1 MPVKRITRIEGK
13 SLILTILLL
22 SCLSLADPSFILN
35 HTTDASDHHLID
47 LDLQY
52 DMVNFTNTGVNYS
65 YIRINGSSLFFNTT
79 MYVPVVHE
87 LVIVNTTGVDI
98 HNITLIESNCSEIIL
113 PGYVM
118 DSLSNGSLTHATNM
132 AFLPSERLSHT
143 NHTSVLGTTDLLLEF
158 RPVSYKGSTNASDVC
173 THMRVRV
180 WNETRAHHTDLR
192 ISSNSIVERYGSL
205 IEFNLTF
212 WLGNYGE
219 YNTTGIAYDLESP
232 GFSQLSS
239 SDTIPGGNLT
249 TGSLA
254 TIEYRLLAPNETIV
268 TNHTLSLELNYTAD
282 GSDYSVIENVT
293 IKIYP
298 MPYLVI
304 NETTLILTYPGQN
317 ATKAI
322 DITNTG
328 NSTASNITVT
338 EYLPSNVTA
347 HSISGNGMFNV
358 TARSITWDVLD
369 LSKEASAHLN
379 YTLTVDAGY
388 LDELDDHLYTL
399 MSYIDMDDFTH
410 TGSGVSDI
418 ISGPA
423 LLNLTILKDFGM
435 NVSYFGAEVDL
446 HLMPNYTWDRAV
458 YTGNDGRVY
467 VGLIESLCVATVD
480 DPYEANSTEL
490 NMTNA
495 TMVDEIIAI
504 PYTNLTLA
512 VLLQTNVANFTPEE
526 VILAFDRT
534 DGIDT
539 NLTTASYSGNHTIEL
554 PANNYTLNTTFLG
567 AIYQQNLT
575 LYKGNHTEYVLIDA
589 TNATFRVVRGY
600 GDNTT
605 IENATVTVRDA
616 DGDRLGWNSTSQ
628 SYGYSNTTN
637 SSGEVHW
644 LLPTGNY
651 SIMVEYNEYG
661 YNTFIHNVTLSS
673 TSPTFIN
680 LTAPMPNV
688 TFFVL
693 LDSYL
698 ANAPLSNATVC
709 LYEDEGSGTV
719 LDTNVTTDANGAATF
734 TGLNVSRYE
743 VRVWYNYT
751 TPYVFH
757 RNLTLPSPEPVLPIG
772 GSQLTFGVVLNAT
785 TSQVGGQGAVIE
797 LTEKTENII
806 VNETW
811 TTDIYGNATM
821 LVPHNNYTATVT
833 YKNHTYS
840 VDLDLDDQHESY
852 VLELNASLVR
862 INLRFVIPER
872 DYYADA
878 IYLSIRRREN
888 NYTVFNT
895 TLRSDVTGYIE
906 THLLIDNY
914 TIIVEGLPETYTYDL
929 NITSRNETL
938 VQGAGLVRVRSDAG
952 TTLHELG
959 FPSCLL
965 QGDVWF
971 TLSGANTT
979 LADQTDILAYN
990 AASGYNE
997 TARFVEEQNYTL
1009 ALPVGE
1015 YSINVSYYDI
1025 PVLTWA
1031 FTCVENETVD
1041 HGYSFDVANVT
1052 FASVFDGVNV
1062 TANAT
1067 LWTDGGGTES
1077 NFTLT
1082 TTQYRLTPVLN
1093 GYLSKVQYIL
1103 REAFEYALN
1112 VTAGTSYVEWVIPDI
1127 TVNGT
1132 ISLDLLNGT
1141 TYPASGAVVRFIE
1154 TYEGTESLAAE
1165 VLCNSSGEYEAT
1177 LPATN
1182 YTVRAYFGS
1191 IDPVEGA
1198 ANTTTTLDL
1207 AFNATLVNLT
1217 TYLDTGSLDGK
1228 VYVSTVTRFLQNGT
1242 YPSSWGVNTT
1252 TSPSTG
1258 SAWVAVPR
1266 GNYTLGTGYLVF
1278 PEYSTVADIDGT
1290 VQNITVAIP
1299 SGQLAVRV
1307 EYDNGTA
1314 LTDRTVRVY
1323 DWSTGSLSA
1332 TGSTNAT
1339 GDWAIYA
1346 PAGRHLVQT
1355 QTNGIR
1361 AWREQVTLSYNETEN
1376 RTILPYGVAIEYFGD
1391 YYGSSYDGS
1400 GEDLDEDGIE
1410 DLLADYATS
1419 PTWEISFMWANDT
1432 YLTWDVNATARDMRV
1447 EHGAAWVNATEGALV
1462 RDDETC
1468 VTGDDES
1475 GVSLQTCY
1483 IEQAQN
1489 TSRVY
1494 RVVIEAQAYGA
1505 DFAGYEGVTFIDYR
1519 TYVIDDTK
1527 APELSFDTPLNGT
1540 FVSGDAFLNGT
1551 IDEYNPDSVLLFIDD
1566 LPNMTWPPSYFD
1578 TTLYDDG
1585 LHNVTL
1591 WINDTSGNTDMVTR
1605 WLWFD
1610 NTDPNATSPS
1620 ASPNA
1625 TRFMVQTNLTGT
1637 CTDVYGLHWANVTA
1651 SFNGTS
1657 RVYAQQC
1664 NDATSCDVDLSW
1676 YPMLGTGWY
1685 NVTLACED
1693 MVGLTD
1699 SRSEPI
1705 YVDSHISLSSGL
1717 WGVTP

>member
-1 MPVKRITRIEGK
+1 M
-13 SLILTILLL
+13 LLF
-22 SCLSLADPSFILN
+22 LSLAYDVSVDYPGPYAHPMVVL
-35 HTTDASDHHLID
+35 DASDYRLRTFADAGLTYGYVNID
-47 LDLQY
+47 ATSFNASSSGVLVP
-52 DMVNFTNTGVNYS
+52 MVVHTLTLEQS
-65 YIRINGSSLFFNTT
+65 NTT
-79 MYVPVVHE
+79 IANVTVDYANCSVDTTLGGYVAAHPGGSGPEPATGSAEVLDMNLTYRTYRSTYTGETEVVLYLYPVKYVP
-87 LVIVNTTGVDI
+87 D
-98 HNITLIESNCSEIIL
+98 SNRTI
-113 PGYVM
+113 
-118 DSLSNGSLTHATNM
+118 
-132 AFLPSERLSHT
+132 
-143 NHTSVLGTTDLLLEF
+143 
-158 RPVSYKGSTNASDVC
+158 VC
-173 THMRVRV
+173 TLMNVSV
-180 WNETRAHHTDLR
+180 WNETRAEQPLVEVLPSAPSYVGSGEEFSLLTSVRNTGELNATGFTLGVSIPAGLTVVDD
-192 ISSNSIVERYGSL
+192 SSC
-205 IEFNLTF
+205 NLTSGHIF
-212 WLGNYGE
+212 THSMNSSYCLVRAPSAGSDTDY
-219 YNTTGIAYDLESP
+219 TFQLAYDYAE
-232 GFSQLSS
+232 G
-239 SDTIPGGNLT
+239 DAG
-249 TGSLA
+249 
-254 TIEYRLLAPNETIV
+254 E
-268 TNHTLSLELNYTAD
+268 
-282 GSDYSVIENVT
+282 ENVT
-293 IKIYP
+293 VTVYP
-298 MPYLVI
+298 MGRIRVNKTEEVYVWE
-304 NETTLILTYPGQN
+304 NGT
-317 ATKAI
+317 ATVHI
-322 DITNTG
+322 DLENVG
-328 NSTASNITVT
+328 EHEAV
-338 EYLPSNVTA
+338 NVTV
-347 HSISGNGMFNV
+347 SEGVYPYMNV
-358 TARSITWDVLD
+358 TGVSENGTYDGGNNTLTWSFPTLAVGGTL
-369 LSKEASAHLN
+369 ALN
-379 YTLTVDAGY
+379 YTLFMVDDTLPIHAFVQTSVSFLDQRNTTRENATANVVAYGTSAVRATVYRDFGTNYTYDDARVY
-388 LDELDDHLYTL
+388 LDFDDGNRTSLSVTG
-399 MSYIDMDDFTH
+399 DDGH
-410 TGSGVSDI
+410 
-418 ISGPA
+418 A
-423 LLNLTILKDFGM
+423 
-435 NVSYFGAEVDL
+435 YFGTNVTE
-446 HLMPNYTWDRAV
+446 YTV
-458 YTGNDGRVY
+458 
-467 VGLIESLCVATVD
+467 IVD
-480 DPYEANSTEL
+480 DIYEHEL
-490 NMTNA
+490 GTFTTVLNQT
-495 TMVDEIIAI
+495 TYTSVAI
-504 PYTNLTLA
+504 PYTNLT
-512 VLLQTNVANFTPEE
+512 VDVRLQTSEANFTPDE
-526 VILAFDRT
+526 VSIGLLRT
-534 DGIDT
+534 DDVDA
-539 NLTTASYSGNHTIEL
+539 NLTAATTTGTRLLEVPTNDYTINASLLNVDHL
-554 PANNYTLNTTFLG
+554 ANVTLTQG
-567 AIYQQNLT
+567 DR
-575 LYKGNHTEYVLIDA
+575 TEYVLIDA

-600 GDNTT
+600 GDNSTVV
-605 IENATVTVRDA
+605 NATATVRDE
-616 DGDRLGWNSTSQ
+616 DGGRLAWNDTSLE
-628 SYGYSNTTN
+628 YGYSGRTN

-644 LLPTGNY
+644 LLPLGDY
-651 SIMVEYNEYG
+651 SVLVEYDEHG
-661 YNTFIHNVTLSS
+661 YNSFVTNVTLSS
-673 TSPTFIN
+673 TSPTLVN
-680 LTAPMPNV
+680 LTSPMPNV
-688 TFFVL
+688 TFLVV

-698 ANAPLSNATVC
+698 GNATVPNATVN
-709 LYEDEGSGTV
+709 LYRDEGDDVVVDLNATM
-719 LDTNVTTDANGAATF
+719 DAYGAASF
-734 TGLNVSRYE
+734 GGLNVSLYE

-751 TPYVFH
+751 TPYVYH
-757 RNLTLPSPEPVLPIG
+757 RNVTLLTTNRTLPIG
-772 GSQLTFGVVLNAT
+772 GSYLAFSVVLNAT

-797 LTEKTENII
+797 LIEKTENII

-906 THLLIDNY
+906 THLLVDNY

-952 TTLHELG
+952 TMLHELG

-971 TLSGANTT
+971 TLGGANTT

-1015 YSINVSYYDI
+1015 YSVNVSYFDI

-1052 FASVFDGVNV
+1052 FAAVFDGANV

-1067 LWTDGGGTES
+1067 LWTDGGATES
-1077 NFTLT
+1077 NFTLLT
-1082 TTQYRLTPVLN
+1082 PRFRLTPVLD
-1093 GYLSKVQYIL
+1093 GYAAKVRYIL
-1103 REAFEYALN
+1103 REAFEYALD
-1112 VTAGTSYVEWVIPDI
+1112 VTAGTTYVEWVIPDI

-1141 TYPASGAVVRFIE
+1141 TYPASGAIVRFVE
-1154 TYEGTESLAAE
+1154 TYQGEESVAME
-1165 VLCNSSGEYEAT
+1165 VACNASGFYNAT
-1177 LPATN
+1177 LPQTN

-1191 IDPVEGA
+1191 IDPVGGA

-1207 AFNATLVNLT
+1207 AFNATLLNLT
-1217 TYLDTGSLDGK
+1217 TYLDTGAIAGN
-1228 VYVSTVTRFLQNGT
+1228 VYVSTVTRFLQNDT
-1242 YPSSWGVNTT
+1242 YPSWGVNTT

-1266 GNYTLGTGYLVF
+1266 GNYSLGTGYLAF
-1278 PEYSTVADIDGT
+1278 PEYSTEAEIDGT

-1299 SGQLAVRV
+1299 SGQLAVRA
-1307 EYDNGTA
+1307 EYDNGTVLA
-1314 LTDRTVRVY
+1314 DRTVRVY

-1419 PTWEISFMWANDT
+1419 PTWEISFMWANDK
-1432 YLTWDVNATARDMRV
+1432 YLNWTVNATTSDMRV

-1494 RVVIEAQAYGA
+1494 RVVIEAQTYGA

-1540 FVSGDAFLNGT
+1540 FVSGDAFLNGS

-1625 TRFMVQTNLTGT
+1625 TRFMVETDLTGT
-1637 CTDVYGLHWANVTA
+1637 CIDVYGLHWANVTA

-1664 NDATSCDVDLSW
+1664 DNAISCEVDLSW

-1685 NVTLACED
+1685 NITLACED
-1693 MVGLTD
+1693 RVGLTD
-1699 SRSEPI
+1699 TRTLPLF
-1705 YVDSHISLSSGL
+1705 VGTHISLSSGL
-1717 WGVTP
+1717 WGVTD